1 MHEPDG
7 LQACEKLLLA
17 EGTKIAMTK
26 VQSAYDQGV
35 YGLVVNLGSVAVRT
49 LFQPFEEAA
58 FMAFSRP
65 LPGRGAPQQR
75 LLVLF
80 PLVKVALLFGGYPS
94 VGPRVSEGCK
104 QAILHVEILARR
116 CPRLKARKSGQTLM
130 ESMFSQLLLLRE
142 GPQQHLQAHLQFRP
156 GFRCKLV
163 RKMTTKRPE
172 RSLLLQASGRMLT
185 DSILGS
191 ASETAV

>member
-1 MHEPDG
+1 MTCRPDW

-65 LPGRGAPQQR
+65 LPGAGDGPQQR
-75 LLVLF
+75 LRVLF
-80 PLVKVALLFGGYPS
+80 PLVKVALLFGGYPFS
-94 VGPRVSEGCK
+94 GLRVSKWCK
-104 QAILHVEILARR
+104 QATLWAKTLA
-116 CPRLKARKSGQTLM
+116 Q
-130 ESMFSQLLLLRE
+130 
-142 GPQQHLQAHLQFRP
+142 
-156 GFRCKLV
+156 
-163 RKMTTKRPE
+163 MTC
-172 RSLLLQASGRMLT
+172 
-185 DSILGS
+185 
-191 ASETAV
+191 

>member
-1 MHEPDG
+1 MTRLTTDG
-7 LQACEKLLLA
+7 RLQACEKLLLA

-65 LPGRGAPQQR
+65 LPGPGDGPRQR
-75 LLVLF
+75 LRVLF

-94 VGPRVSEGCK
+94 VRLRASKRGERAPLCARP
-104 QAILHVEILARR
+104 LA
-116 CPRLKARKSGQTLM
+116 
-130 ESMFSQLLLLRE
+130 
-142 GPQQHLQAHLQFRP
+142 
-156 GFRCKLV
+156 
-163 RKMTTKRPE
+163 
-172 RSLLLQASGRMLT
+172 
-185 DSILGS
+185 
-191 ASETAV
+191 